1 VHTLAAPQ
9 PALHGRRFGPLGCHG
24 SSPAD
29 AAKFQSLHSGFA
41 TAGLTPGVPST
52 WTILRAAGDPPV
64 VPGTNNALF
73 NGGGSY
79 DIAHDWITLG
89 DYGADSAT
97 EYDASSGV
105 HNPKYIVAC
114 LAKAQELAKSVN
126 GSFANVRGTEL
137 VKRGATAV
145 VAGKVVSGDKSA
157 GANAKLVLMKGS
169 KSIATANADA
179 NGDFAFSFRATST
192 GTYTVVWP
200 RRRQDHVQ
208 DERQGDRQG
217 QVAARR
223 RRHPGRAGRAKHKG
237 RGGLSPPRPIASAPR
252 RADLARSYASASA
265 CSRSR
270 MRSPASSMPTE

>member
-105 HNPKYIVAC
+105 HNPKYIVAG

-145 VAGKVVSGDKSA
+145 VAGKVVSRRQVGRRQRQARPDE
-157 GANAKLVLMKGS
+157 GQQEHRHGQ
-169 KSIATANADA
+169 
-179 NGDFAFSFRATST
+179 
-192 GTYTVVWP
+192 
-200 RRRQDHVQ
+200 RRRQ
-208 DERQGDRQG
+208 RRLRLLLPGDVDRHLHSRL
-217 QVAARR
+217 AAPATR
-223 RRHPGRAGRAKHKG
+223 
-237 RGGLSPPRPIASAPR
+237 
-252 RADLARSYASASA
+252 
-265 CSRSR
+265 SRSR
-270 MRSPASSMPTE
+270 RAAR